1 MKKFLSVVVA
11 LAFVT
16 MGAVAL
22 NHGAEEHADE
32 QMTVQGEIVDMA
44 CYVAHEAKG
53 PDHQECAARCVKG
66 GQPMGLLADDGTL
79 YLLYASHADGAAF
92 ESAKDLAGLQVELS
106 GKLSTQGGVNGLEV
120 ASVKKSGS

>member
-1 MKKFLSVVVA
+1 MKKFLSIAVA
-11 LAFVT
+11 LMFVA

-22 NHGAEEHADE
+22 NHAEEEHGAEPV
-32 QMTVQGEIVDMA
+32 TVQGEIVDMA

-53 PDHQECAARCVKG
+53 PDHQECAVRCVKG

-92 ESAKDLAGLQVELS
+92 EAAKELAGLQVELT
-106 GKLSTQGGVNGLEV
+106 GKESSQNGVHGLEV